1 MAAYRIVQRDINY
14 NILKTRKL
22 SDKVLHHEF
31 GYQGYVEGNYL
42 VIRSAA
48 FYNVVL
54 MKIKLADNW
63 HRYELVGAEK
73 ND

>member
-1 MAAYRIVQRDINY
+1 MTVYRIIQRDRDY
-14 NILKTRKL
+14 NVLKTRKL
-22 SDKVLHHEF
+22 SDKVLNHEF
-31 GYQGYVEGNYL
+31 GYQICVEGNYL

-63 HRYELVGAEK
+63 HKYELEK
-73 ND
+73 CYK